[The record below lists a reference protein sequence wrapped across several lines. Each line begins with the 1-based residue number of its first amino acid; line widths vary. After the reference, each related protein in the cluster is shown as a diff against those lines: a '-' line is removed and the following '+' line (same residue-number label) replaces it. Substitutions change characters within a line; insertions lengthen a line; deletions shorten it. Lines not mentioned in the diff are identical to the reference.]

1 MALDNGHQYRLCSFL
16 LPTPVR
22 RAKKKATNNELAM
35 ISEKKHNGTSE
46 ALRGQVGCPN
56 NSIEVPKSANK
67 KTGNQPDRNT
77 QPERNGSS
85 TTETPMAI

>member
-1 MALDNGHQYRLCSFL
+1 M
-16 LPTPVR
+16 
-22 RAKKKATNNELAM
+22 TN
-35 ISEKKHNGTSE
+35 EKKHNGTSE
-46 ALRGQVGCPN
+46 ALRGQVGCPS
-56 NSIEVPKSANK
+56 NSIEVPNSANNNSANK